1 MGHTKDDVEEAK
13 LAAITKAILPIVGD
27 CVGRM
32 LAADQSNQIQKLHT
46 TAMSWS
52 ENEQDA
58 TWLKKGLHQP
68 TMALRAARQTDQDGD
83 GGVDNAIQELEQEF
97 REWRNTK

>member
-1 MGHTKDDVEEAK
+1 VEK
-13 LAAITKAILPIVGD
+13 V
-27 CVGRM
+27 
-32 LAADQSNQIQKLHT
+32 LAADQSYQIQKLHT

-68 TMALRAARQTDQDGD
+68 TMALRARRTDQDGD
-83 GGVDNAIQELEQEF
+83 GVDHAIQELQQDF
-97 REWRNTK
+97 REWKNKQ